1 MARRFDGLGIM
12 TVGTF
17 VFGAENEEEQGAV
30 FGFGLMSWFRKT
42 KYAIMRNFNHDG
54 GITIRMVRFME
65 LTQRDQILL

>member
-17 VFGAENEEEQGAV
+17 VFDAENEEEQGAV
-30 FGFGLMSWFRKT
+30 FGLMSWFRKT
-42 KYAIMRNFNHDG
+42 KYAIMRRFNHDG